1 MSNTAPDQLLSY
13 IAHAA
18 PATRRPAR
26 GGEPF
31 LRPEIGFTPKWFRD
45 ALGIEFGER
54 WHTDP
59 AFRRD
64 TIVAMSRETR
74 RRYGRRADLGIL
86 QDPDE
91 PLDLLTGT
99 YGALL
104 VAGIYGVPIQ
114 YQDVDWPWSQHG
126 QFLDDEA
133 ADNLEPPDLDHN
145 PFWDAF
151 MGQLDAIEKL
161 QGRIE
166 GFMNWQGVVN
176 SSYRLRGE
184 ELFTDMI
191 IEPDRVKRIF
201 DCVTE
206 TMIDGMRR
214 LYARQKQS
222 GVELTHC
229 TISNCM
235 VNLLSPDQYEEFVL
249 PRDRRLAE
257 AFSMVGVHNC
267 AWNADAYVPH
277 YATLPRVAY
286 IDMGMESDLVE
297 AKRAFPAGRRALMY
311 TPMDLK
317 EKALEEIEGD
327 LDRIAR
333 EYGPC
338 DLVCAD
344 IESGTPDQRILDL
357 FDLCERLSDKH
368 AAATTE

>member
-1 MSNTAPDQLLSY
+1 MSTSPSPLLVSY

-26 GGEPF
+26 GDEPF
-31 LRPEIGFTPKWFRD
+31 LRPEVGFTPKWFRD
-45 ALGIEFGER
+45 ALGLEFGEA

-59 AFRRD
+59 ASRRD
-64 TIVAMSRETR
+64 AIVAMARETR
-74 RRYGRRADLGIL
+74 RRFGNRGELGIL
-86 QDPDE
+86 QQPDA
-91 PLDLLTGT
+91 PVDLLTGT

-104 VAGIYGVPIQ
+104 VAGVYGVPIQ

-126 QFLDDEA
+126 QFLDDAA
-133 ADNLEPPDLDHN
+133 ADALEPPDLDKN
-145 PFWDAF
+145 PFWDEF
-151 MGQLDAIEKL
+151 MAQLDWIEKET
-161 QGRIE
+161 GRIE

-176 SSYRLRGE
+176 SAYRLRGE
-184 ELFTDMI
+184 ELFSDMI
-191 IEPDRVKRIF
+191 LEPGRVKHIF
-201 DCVTE
+201 DCVTR
-206 TMIDGMRR
+206 TMIDGIGR

-222 GVELTHC
+222 GVEHTHS

-249 PRDRRLAE
+249 PRDRQVAE
-257 AFSMVGVHNC
+257 AFTSVGVHNC

-277 YATLPRVAY
+277 YATLPRVSY

-297 AKRAFPAGRRALMY
+297 AKRAFPTARRALMY

-317 EKALEEIEGD
+317 EKSVEEVEQD
-327 LDRIAR
+327 MDRIAR

-344 IESGTPDQRILDL
+344 IESGTPDEKVHAL
-357 FDLCERLSDKH
+357 FDMCERLSEKH
-368 AAATTE
+368 AAETE